1 LNNDEKKEKRI
12 KQITEGN
19 IYPLLVKMAI
29 PSMIGMIVNTVYS
42 MTDTYFV
49 GKMNNTSYTASVG
62 LVFSFISVV
71 QAVGFWFGYGS
82 GNYMSRRLGQ
92 KDYKSAEEMAATG
105 VLLAIITGTV
115 AFAAGFIFL
124 KPLAVLLGADV
135 SEELMSATVKYL
147 RITVATIP
155 FMLVSN
161 VLYNQLRL
169 SGSSDCMYGL
179 MAGMALNMLL
189 DPVFILV
196 LKMGVEGAALASLIG
211 QVTGVLVLFAL
222 TRKGGNIKVNLRKSK
237 LDIEHLKEIM
247 AGGAPNFCRQG
258 ISSISSVLLNQVAG
272 HYGESAIAAFTIA
285 LRISYIGYALVIG
298 FGQGFQPICALNYGA
313 KKFERIKKAFIYAL
327 ITVSIFLVVSVGLM
341 YFNSEFLV
349 LKFTD
354 KVDVKNLA
362 VSILH
367 AQFVIMPFMGYYI
380 LCGMFLQNIGKFGK
394 ATLVT
399 IAENGMFLIPS
410 VLIMPRLFGL
420 TGLIWCKS
428 TASLCALLLSF
439 IVGISAW
446 KKYLKADG

>member
-1 LNNDEKKEKRI
+1 MNNDEKKEKRI
-12 KQITEGN
+12 RQITEGK

-29 PSMIGMIVNTVYS
+29 PSMTGMIVSTVYS
-42 MTDTYFV
+42 MTDTYFI
-49 GKMNNTSYTASVG
+49 GKLNNTSYTASVG
-62 LVFSFISVV
+62 LVFSFVSIF
-71 QAVGFWFGYGS
+71 QAIGFWFGYGS

-105 VLLAIITGTV
+105 VLLALITGII
-115 AFAAGFIFL
+115 AFILGFIFL

-135 SEELMSATVKYL
+135 SGELMSATIKYL
-147 RITVATIP
+147 RITVVIIP
-155 FMLVSN
+155 FMLVAL

-179 MAGMALNMLL
+179 LAGMVLNMAL
-189 DPVFILV
+189 DPIFILV
-196 LKMGVEGAALASLIG
+196 LNMGVEGAALASLTG
-211 QVTGVLVLFAL
+211 QAVSVLVLFIL
-222 TRKGGNIKVNLRKSK
+222 TGRGGNIKVDLRKAK

-258 ISSISSVLLNQVAG
+258 ISSISSVLLNRVAG
-272 HYGESAIAAFTIA
+272 NYGESAIAAFTIA

-313 KKFERIKKAFIYAL
+313 KKYERIKKAFIYAL
-327 ITVSIFLVVSVGLM
+327 ITVSVFLIVSVGLM

-349 LKFTD
+349 PKFTD
-354 KVDVKNLA
+354 KEEVKNLA

-367 AQFVIMPFMGYYI
+367 AQFAVMPFMGYYI

-410 VLIMPRLFGL
+410 VLIMPTLFGIN
-420 TGLIWCKS
+420 GLIWCKS
-428 TASLCALLLSF
+428 AASLCALIFSLF
-439 IVGISAW
+439 IGLRAW
-446 KKYLKADG
+446 KKYLNCN